1 MDPVKRQFLKDCVK
15 YIRGEISEI
24 KLSGPKKTIK
34 LFSEALKESRNLYA
48 ALNSSKK
55 MPDVLPILESKRT
68 ATLHLRRATGFVW
81 PF

>member
-24 KLSGPKKTIK
+24 KLNGPRKTIG
-34 LFSEALKESRNLYA
+34 LFAEALKESKNLYT
-48 ALNSSKK
+48 ALHSSKK
-55 MPDVLPILESKRT
+55 MPDVLPILESKRI
-68 ATLHLRRATGFVW
+68 ATLQLRRTTGFVW